1 MASLLDNIGAAL
13 ILGTIIVLMLTFN
26 MSMNQNSYQATIEL
40 LTQEALINT
49 VRMIEFDFYKIG
61 HGVPDGSGSPF
72 VSLGQDSIV
81 FKADINDDG
90 TVNTVTYALGPAS
103 TSSGDQNPNVRPLYR
118 VVDGTVT
125 GGGSGVTQFQLTYQ
139 NAGNNVTS
147 VADSVRSTSITLR
160 IESPFA
166 YFDHIT
172 NDFKY
177 AVATWESLIYHRNIQ

>member
-13 ILGTIIVLMLTFN
+13 ILGTIIVLILTFN

-72 VSLGQDSIV
+72 VTLGQDSIV

-125 GGGSGVTQFQLTYQ
+125 GSGSGVTQFQLTYQ
-139 NAGNNVTS
+139 DAGNNATS

-166 YFDHIT
+166 YFDNIT
-172 NDFKY
+172 NDFIY
-177 AVATWESLIYHRNIQ
+177 AVATWESVIYHRNIQ